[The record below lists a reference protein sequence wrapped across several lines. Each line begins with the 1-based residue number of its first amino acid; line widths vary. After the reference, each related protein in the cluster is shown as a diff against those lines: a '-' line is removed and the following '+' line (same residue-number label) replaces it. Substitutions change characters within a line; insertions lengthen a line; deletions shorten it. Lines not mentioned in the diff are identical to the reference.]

1 MERKLRLHRYPYYL
15 LEPEEME
22 RQFNAMSAKGW
33 QLEKVGW
40 LFYHYR
46 RGKANEYE
54 YRTVMESKES
64 RSDQYYKDLAEFGI
78 EDVPRTVLME
88 MDWKINIHVL
98 RKKADGT
105 PFEIYSDLD
114 SLITQQK
121 QARSG
126 FWWTLV
132 IALLWIV
139 TDILD
144 EQLRIEAF
152 VAYGGWEMVKE
163 FYLKKNMWY
172 TVEILLIF
180 VLQFWVV
187 FVSIRVIAR
196 TTKRLRKLRSE
207 RVIQE

>member
-1 MERKLRLHRYPYYL
+1 MAETMTKKWVRMPLGPERV
-15 LEPEEME
+15 EEME

-132 IALLWIV
+132 FALLWL
-139 TDILD
+139 TNFLLNEWLSFDICLSY
-144 EQLRIEAF
+144 R
-152 VAYGGWEMVKE
+152 GWEGV
-163 FYLKKNMWY
+163 YARYPWWY
-172 TVEILLIF
+172 IPSMLVFLTPVWWII
-180 VLQFWVV
+180 
-187 FVSIRVIAR
+187 FVSIRVIMR
-196 TTKRLRKLRSE
+196 TTKRLKKLRAE